1 MHTSLK
7 VSWSHTLW
15 VSLGKQSFFYAF
27 LWDIGTLESYLMG
40 TNEVYGF
47 MFVQIYLPTS

>member
-7 VSWSHTLW
+7 LVSYH
-15 VSLGKQSFFYAF
+15 VGIIREAIFFLNAF